1 MKKQLINLCL
11 VLAWLPAILNAQN
24 QNVWTTNS
32 VNSEA
37 VAEQHGWVP
46 SSYLSFRYR
55 RLSIP
60 KNVPSQDGKAKYICG
75 DELNKIQ

>member
-46 SSYLSFRYR
+46 SSYLS
-55 RLSIP
+55 LS
-60 KNVPSQDGKAKYICG
+60 
-75 DELNKIQ
+75 LNINPDYALAY